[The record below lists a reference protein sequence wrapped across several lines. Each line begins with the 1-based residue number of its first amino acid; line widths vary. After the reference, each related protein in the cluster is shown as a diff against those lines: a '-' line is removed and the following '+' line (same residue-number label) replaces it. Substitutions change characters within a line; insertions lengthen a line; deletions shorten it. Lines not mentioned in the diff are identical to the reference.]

1 MVVRDETGTRGS
13 ILVFTLWIL
22 VCLTLISLGF
32 GHRVRLETKAAG
44 YTVANTQ
51 AFYKAESA
59 LYEKA
64 IELIGGR
71 GTDGAEAAQN
81 NGVEDGGDEWDVRC
95 EAVPEEGKVNV
106 NLAPEDM
113 IRNLKPIK
121 GGIGRAILRK
131 RLGDDLKRGGDDDV
145 TFRLPEELLIVEEI
159 DPEEWY
165 GEKEGEPGIRD
176 LFTVYGD
183 GKIDLNSA
191 LPEIIEAIPGID
203 RRVAADIVAF
213 RTGPDGTFGTKDDH
227 TWKSFKEFKASLK
240 LSEDKLAPITKYCK
254 IGSDFYTITVA
265 ASKSGSR
272 ATARIAA
279 VIRIGGD
286 DFSVVS
292 WRET

>member
-1 MVVRDETGTRGS
+1 MALRDETDIGGS
-13 ILVFTLWIL
+13 ILIFTLWIL

-32 GHRVRLETKAAG
+32 GHRVRLETKATG

-64 IELIGGR
+64 IELIGG
-71 GTDGAEAAQN
+71 GGADGAEAAQN
-81 NGVEDGGDEWDVRC
+81 GEVEDDGEEWDVRC
-95 EAVPEEGKVNV
+95 EAVAEEGRLNV

-113 IRNLKPIK
+113 IRNLEPIR
-121 GGIGRAILRK
+121 GGIARAILRK
-131 RLGDDLKRGGDDDV
+131 RLGDDLKAGGGDDV
-145 TFRLPEELLIVEEI
+145 TFRLLEELLIVEEI
-159 DPEEWY
+159 DPEKWY
-165 GEKEGEPGIRD
+165 GEKEDEPGMRD

-191 LPEIIEAIPGID
+191 LPEVIEAIPGID

-213 RTGPDGTFGTKDDH
+213 RAGPDGTLGTNDDYR
-227 TWKSFKEFKASLK
+227 WKSLQKFKESLE

-254 IGSDFYTITVA
+254 VGSEFYTVTVA
-265 ASKSGSR
+265 ASKGGSR

-286 DFSVVS
+286 DFRVVS